1 MSKDVLTVEQRRATN
16 TRSVRLRV
24 TIISLNRPC
33 VTSGNVVSASS
44 TRGGLSPLRTM
55 AKE

>member
-1 MSKDVLTVEQRRATN
+1 MSKDVLTMEQRRATN

-44 TRGGLSPLRTM
+44 TRGVCRR
-55 AKE
+55 